1 MSAQLPIVFTKA
13 FVWLTLVSCALSLPS
28 ALSRPHTTVFHG
40 SNRGDS
46 SPRARLEGEDV
57 THEALISRSLLMN
70 VHGSVEAGTRET
82 RATGH
87 TNVHTLGVGPPKET
101 PTHGRRTRVGRHQF
115 HRAPQYPA
123 HCHDPPHRPAQ
134 APINWSVTQHL
145 PSPPLGGRS
154 CPIGCEERGVCN
166 LWTGE
171 CACPVH
177 HTGPACEVPL
187 LPACDLEPGGRALD
201 PVLWVSHL
209 RTDRGHKVTVPGRTA
224 QMLVF
229 GAAPVPC
236 ACLAQMQSIPF
247 LFEKR
252 FEEEFLERPG
262 GILCVEP
269 PPGDR
274 PWGALLEGGVGEAP
288 FWRVVHP
295 LVAAPSASVL
305 DTAYYA
311 ELKARHPESRPSDV
325 EPLPSSVASELL
337 GRHGGA
343 LGNAIAVAPLRVCGG
358 GRGCG
363 DAGWCAQST
372 SLPDTGGE
380 APAECR
386 CFPGAS
392 PLNGSCVMR
401 PLAADAFAV
410 QCKPPC
416 GHGTCDGRGF
426 CACEPG
432 YWGLDCMLRMAPHGL
447 PEVVPGRKGAEVVR
461 PRIYVLDTPPVFRR
475 GNAFQ
480 EHLERGIM
488 EALLASPFR
497 TADPYL
503 ADFWYVP
510 GPPSVMEFPRV
521 IAKLRWAR
529 DAQPFWNATVAA
541 GISGIG
547 ARHLILMT
555 SEHGPGEALPDTWRQ
570 DVANPQ
576 LPHQDLLPPQDLSAA
591 SFTRA
596 WAVLRLN
603 GNKDMPYP
611 Q

>member
-1 MSAQLPIVFTKA
+1 
-13 FVWLTLVSCALSLPS
+13 
-28 ALSRPHTTVFHG
+28 
-40 SNRGDS
+40 
-46 SPRARLEGEDV
+46 
-57 THEALISRSLLMN
+57 
-70 VHGSVEAGTRET
+70 
-82 RATGH
+82 
-87 TNVHTLGVGPPKET
+87 
-101 PTHGRRTRVGRHQF
+101 
-115 HRAPQYPA
+115 
-123 HCHDPPHRPAQ
+123 
-134 APINWSVTQHL
+134 
-145 PSPPLGGRS
+145 
-154 CPIGCEERGVCN
+154 
-166 LWTGE
+166 
-171 CACPVH
+171 
-177 HTGPACEVPL
+177 
-187 LPACDLEPGGRALD
+187 
-201 PVLWVSHL
+201 
-209 RTDRGHKVTVPGRTA
+209 
-224 QMLVF
+224 MLVF

-311 ELKARHPESRPSDV
+311 ELKLPLYVSAVVEEGAETLGGVRNPPLSRTPAGK
-325 EPLPSSVASELL
+325 LPRSV
-337 GRHGGA
+337 
-343 LGNAIAVAPLRVCGG
+343 
-358 GRGCG
+358 
-363 DAGWCAQST
+363 
-372 SLPDTGGE
+372 
-380 APAECR
+380 
-386 CFPGAS
+386 
-392 PLNGSCVMR
+392 
-401 PLAADAFAV
+401 
-410 QCKPPC
+410 
-416 GHGTCDGRGF
+416 
-426 CACEPG
+426 G

-547 ARHLILMT
+547 ARHLPGDLTFGLGCALGTQILMT

-611 Q
+611 QVL